1 MSNIQ
6 KSIHDKHSFIEML
19 MNLNLKLHN
28 EVEKTNFIL
37 PAGTIISFPVNDID
51 KLEIIIPRSEEDEVR
66 TLEQIDN
73 DIQQLFKNALI
84 LPKKRRGRPKKN
96 QDLIY
101 KAIEIFDS
109 ESKAFNHPVYDV

>member
-37 PAGTIISFPVNDID
+37 PSGTIIQFPVNDID

-109 ESKAFNHPVYDV
+109 EGKAFNHPVYDV

>member
-37 PAGTIISFPVNDID
+37 PAGTVISFPVNDID
-51 KLEIIIPRSEEDEVR
+51 KLEIIFPSQEDEEL
-66 TLEQIDN
+66 TLEKVDSN
-73 DIQQLFKNALI
+73 IQEVFENAPI
-84 LPKKRRGRPKKN
+84 GLPKKRRGRPRKN
-96 QDLIY
+96 SI
-101 KAIEIFDS
+101 
-109 ESKAFNHPVYDV
+109 VYD